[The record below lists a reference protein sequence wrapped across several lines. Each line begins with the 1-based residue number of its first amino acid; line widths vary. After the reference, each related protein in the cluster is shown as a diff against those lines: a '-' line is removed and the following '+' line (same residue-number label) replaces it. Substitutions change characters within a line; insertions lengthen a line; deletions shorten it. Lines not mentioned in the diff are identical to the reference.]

1 MMRSK
6 KRDRVRQAIILLQ
19 ENEQKY
25 IDLTFWAEAD
35 KEQLLENEDY
45 VSLKRIVD
53 IEKKYSEDIKYV
65 QQKDSWGYGFFMGML
80 ASTKLYKDIILN
92 VRFENIKHSFL
103 DISPKIDYSVMKKV
117 ERVKQTVKLMYED
130 SDKYCT
136 LVWYSRCNPDKHN
149 EPLKSQLQKNIHRIQ
164 NQYPKETIEL
174 SGRNSDRQHGFHSGM
189 LAGARFY
196 SSVIDESLEQA
207 FEDFPFLDS

>member
-25 IDLTFWAEAD
+25 FDLTFWAEVD

-103 DISPKIDYSVMKKV
+103 DISPNIDYSVMKKV

-149 EPLKSQLQKNIHRIQ
+149 EPLKSQLQKKFIKYKVNIQKKLLNCRGEI
-164 NQYPKETIEL
+164 
-174 SGRNSDRQHGFHSGM
+174 
-189 LAGARFY
+189 A
-196 SSVIDESLEQA
+196 IDNTDSIVECWREQ
-207 FEDFPFLDS
+207 DFIRV